1 MKTSSPNYH
10 LGIKGKN
17 DLEKNKLQT
26 PKPSD
31 KIDNMTLDTIT
42 FSVRQKYFNRT
53 YTQLKS

>member
-1 MKTSSPNYH
+1 MKTSSPNCH

-31 KIDNMTLDTIT
+31 KIGNMTLDTIT